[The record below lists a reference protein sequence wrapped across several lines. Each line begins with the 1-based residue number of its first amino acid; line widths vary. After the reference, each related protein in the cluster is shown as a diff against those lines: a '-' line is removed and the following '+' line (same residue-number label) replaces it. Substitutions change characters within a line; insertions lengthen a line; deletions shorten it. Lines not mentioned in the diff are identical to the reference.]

1 MRSSIHN
8 GRKAGAV
15 ILALSVSLWMV
26 LTLVGCSDPAKPAAP
41 AKKADDKA
49 KVSQID
55 TNAVVLETKAAFD
68 DDPKT
73 TKDPFF
79 PSSKRRLSK
88 PAIAKSGGV
97 PEVSRTVELRLR
109 GVVGSP
115 GRFIA
120 TINDKT
126 FAEGDKSQVS
136 AGPNQTLVVKVTKIT
151 ERSVTVV
158 VDGEPAPRE
167 LTLDTIQEARK

>member
-1 MRSSIHN
+1 MRSSTHN

-15 ILALSVSLWMV
+15 ILVVSVSVWML
-26 LTLVGCSDPAKPAAP
+26 LTLVGCSDPAKSAAP
-41 AKKADDKA
+41 VKKADDKA
-49 KVSQID
+49 KLSQAD
-55 TNAVVLETKAAFD
+55 TNVVVLETKAVFD

-88 PAIAKSGGV
+88 PTIAKSGV
-97 PEVSRTVELRLR
+97 PETSKSVELRLR

-136 AGPNQTLVVKVTKIT
+136 AGSNQTLVVKVTKIT